1 MSKQTEN
8 MSLRSVVPTKEVEIL
23 DQPEKI
29 KTLQKGQQQYQTK
42 EVEKIIEEIN
52 NILTKRVSLG
62 IGIAIS
68 KINETNKEKNI
79 ADGIQ
84 VK

>member
-29 KTLQKGQQQYQTK
+29 KTLQKGKQ
-42 EVEKIIEEIN
+42 
-52 NILTKRVSLG
+52 
-62 IGIAIS
+62 
-68 KINETNKEKNI
+68 
-79 ADGIQ
+79 
-84 VK
+84 